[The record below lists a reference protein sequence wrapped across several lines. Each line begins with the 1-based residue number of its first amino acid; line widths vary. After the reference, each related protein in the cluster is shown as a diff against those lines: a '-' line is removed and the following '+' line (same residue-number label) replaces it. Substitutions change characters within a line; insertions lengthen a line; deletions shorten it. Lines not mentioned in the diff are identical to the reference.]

1 MAVLTNEQKQ
11 VLKSLP
17 IQGYLDWRGI
27 EYKQTSRR
35 QLALLDHDSLVV
47 DMSKNTFYWNSR
59 QVGGDL
65 VAFIKEYNQ
74 VDLKTAFKERLAY
87 ARYLQGEN
95 IDVNEKYQRPAA
107 KSYNFDFSKW
117 RLSKNQETAKAY
129 LVDVRMLDATFVERL
144 ATAGFVQQG
153 VSYKDKVTGERVSA
167 PVIFPWFD
175 SNNKVVGADI
185 QGTEINF
192 EKFEHRGT
200 EKRIAG
206 GSDEDNFGFNFKFGD
221 GSEKLYVFE
230 TPIDALSYT
239 QQNLD
244 ALAKENA
251 TILSMSGL
259 KQHKVWSTMNRMF
272 ETSNRTPSDLIIA
285 TDNDLAGYQFAK
297 RMNAVEYENLN
308 MIRRI
313 PVQGKDWNEQ
323 LQAGK
328 RGYRDMDMAAS
339 ERRLATLE
347 AYAAQNAELNEA
359 NNVDRSKSVL
369 VETAAEAKQ
378 QTDQLKKEKT
388 ATLDTRQVSTAQ
400 LGKRRRTAASC
411 AERKA
416 KIRKQNETI
425 IQDALA
431 KVKAYKDDPGEIKK
445 YLDFIAIGG
454 NFSPRNSI
462 LIYAQNHEAT
472 LVRGYKQW
480 AKDGIQVNKGEKGI
494 KIFAAPTQLR
504 TIIDEKGQPIYWRD
518 ATDAQKKAA
527 EAGQLKTTSLNY
539 YPIETVFDVKQTN
552 ATLDQ
557 LPKLLPNRPIDL
569 ATAQS
574 VEHLE
579 NVYNA
584 LIQYAGEHDV
594 VVYDKQ
600 TVAPLRDHIG
610 HKGQLDNNGIAKGV
624 FMRNRDEN
632 GKQAILI
639 RDDLPLT
646 DKIATLAHEV
656 GHAALHSTAEA
667 SQLSQ
672 GVKEVQAEMTAYVV
686 LKNMGI
692 EPGEVS
698 ERYMNSWLSRSK
710 ELNPAQA
717 IKGSVATLEVIN
729 EKNHAFNLAH
739 GEQGNRVNENVT
751 LADVK
756 VAKMP
761 EGGPKDVADPNLIV
775 VRQRKDSDGHLHL
788 DYYTPRAFEQAKAEY
803 AKKHEV
809 DADRNFEQIMG
820 EVTRASTSVTNFLS
834 DRLSKGELQY
844 REQSQAQVINQTQ
857 NNNLVQ
863 DSQIKQPVQST
874 GRGR

>member
-1 MAVLTNEQKQ
+1 
-11 VLKSLP
+11 
-17 IQGYLDWRGI
+17 
-27 EYKQTSRR
+27 
-35 QLALLDHDSLVV
+35 
-47 DMSKNTFYWNSR
+47 
-59 QVGGDL
+59 
-65 VAFIKEYNQ
+65 
-74 VDLKTAFKERLAY
+74 
-87 ARYLQGEN
+87 
-95 IDVNEKYQRPAA
+95 
-107 KSYNFDFSKW
+107 
-117 RLSKNQETAKAY
+117 
-129 LVDVRMLDATFVERL
+129 
-144 ATAGFVQQG
+144 
-153 VSYKDKVTGERVSA
+153 
-167 PVIFPWFD
+167 
-175 SNNKVVGADI
+175 
-185 QGTEINF
+185 
-192 EKFEHRGT
+192 
-200 EKRIAG
+200 
-206 GSDEDNFGFNFKFGD
+206 
-221 GSEKLYVFE
+221 
-230 TPIDALSYT
+230 
-239 QQNLD
+239 
-244 ALAKENA
+244 
-251 TILSMSGL
+251 
-259 KQHKVWSTMNRMF
+259 
-272 ETSNRTPSDLIIA
+272 
-285 TDNDLAGYQFAK
+285 
-297 RMNAVEYENLN
+297 
-308 MIRRI
+308 
-313 PVQGKDWNEQ
+313 
-323 LQAGK
+323 
-328 RGYRDMDMAAS
+328 MAAS

-359 NNVDRSKSVL
+359 NNIDRPKAGV
-369 VETAAEAKQ
+369 VETTAEARQ
-378 QTDQLKKEKT
+378 QTDQLKKEKK
-388 ATLDTRQVSTAQ
+388 ASLDTRQVSTAHNGQ
-400 LGKRRRTAASC
+400 KHRP
-411 AERKA
+411 AESRAKRKA
-416 KIRKQNETI
+416 KTRKKNEAIIR
-425 IQDALA
+425 DALA

-569 ATAQS
+569 ATDQS

-600 TVAPLRDHIG
+600 TVAPLRDQIS

-775 VRQRKDSDGHLHL
+775 VRQRKDDDGHLHL
-788 DYYTPRAFEQAKAEY
+788 DYYTPRAFEQAKTDY
-803 AKKHEV
+803 AKKHEA

-844 REQSQAQVINQTQ
+844 REQSQAQVINRTQ

-863 DSQIKQPVQST
+863 DSQIKQPVQSA

>member
-35 QLALLDHDSLVV
+35 QLALVEHDSLVV
-47 DMSKNTFYWNSR
+47 NMSKNTFYWNSR

-65 VAFIKEYNQ
+65 VAFIKEYDQ
-74 VDLKTAFKERLAY
+74 VDLKTAFTERLAY

-107 KSYNFDFSKW
+107 KSYDFDFSKW
-117 RLSKNQETAKAY
+117 RLSQDQETAKAY
-129 LVDVRMLDATFVERL
+129 LVDVRKLDATFVERL

-153 VSYKDKVTGERVSA
+153 VSYKDKATGVRVSA

-221 GSEKLYVFE
+221 GSENLYVFE

-239 QQNLD
+239 QQNLST
-244 ALAKENA
+244 LAKENA
-251 TILSMSGL
+251 MVLSMAGL
-259 KQHKVWSTMNRMF
+259 KQHKVWATMNRMF

-359 NNVDRSKSVL
+359 NNVDSAKPGL
-369 VETAAEAKQ
+369 METTTEAKQ
-378 QTDQLKKEKT
+378 QANQLKKEKK
-388 ATLDTRQVSTAQ
+388 ATLDTRQVSTAHQ
-400 LGKRRRTAASC
+400 GKKQRTVESR

-416 KIRKQNETI
+416 KTRKQNEAI

-431 KVKAYKDDPGEIKK
+431 KVKAYKDDPAEIKK
-445 YLDFIAIGG
+445 YLDFVAIGG
-454 NFSPRNSI
+454 SFSPRNSM
-462 LIYAQNHEAT
+462 LIYAQNNDAT

-480 AKDGIQVNKGEKGI
+480 EKDGIQVNKGEKGI
-494 KIFAAPTQLR
+494 KIFGAPTQLR
-504 TIIDEKGQPIYWRD
+504 TIVDENGQPIYWRD

-569 ATAQS
+569 ATDQS

-600 TVAPLRDHIG
+600 TVAPLRDQIS

-624 FMRNRDEN
+624 FVRNRDEN

-672 GVKEVQAEMTAYVV
+672 GVKEVQAEMTSYVV

-698 ERYMNSWLSRSK
+698 ERYMNSWLSHSK
-710 ELNPAQA
+710 ELNPAEA

-729 EKNHAFNLAH
+729 EKNHAFYLAH

-775 VRQRKDSDGHLHL
+775 VRQRKDNDGHLHL
-788 DYYTPRAFEQAKAEY
+788 DYYTPRAFEQAKTEY
-803 AKKHEV
+803 AKKHEA

-844 REQSQAQVINQTQ
+844 REQSQAQVINRTQ

-863 DSQIKQPVQST
+863 DSQIKQPVQSV

>member
-1 MAVLTNEQKQ
+1 MAVLTKEQKQ

-35 QLALLDHDSLVV
+35 QLALIEHDSLVV
-47 DMSKNTFYWNSR
+47 NMSKNTFYWNSR

-65 VAFIKEYNQ
+65 VAFIKEYDQ
-74 VDLKTAFKERLAY
+74 VDMKTAFKERLAY

-95 IDVNEKYQRPAA
+95 IDVNEKYQRPAEKA
-107 KSYNFDFSKW
+107 YNFDFSKW
-117 RLSKNQETAKAY
+117 RLSPDQETATEY
-129 LVDVRMLDATFVERL
+129 LVNVRKLNPTFVARL
-144 ATAGFVQQG
+144 AAAGFVQQG
-153 VSYKDKVTGERVSA
+153 VSYKDKATGEQVSA

-175 SNNKVVGADI
+175 SENKVVGADI

-192 EKFEHRGT
+192 EKFGHRGT

-206 GSDEDNFGFNFKFGD
+206 GSDEDNFGFNYKFGD
-221 GSEKLYVFE
+221 GSQKLYVFE

-239 QQNLD
+239 QQNLTT
-244 ALAKENA
+244 LAKENA
-251 TILSMSGL
+251 TVLSMSGL

-272 ETSNRTPSDLIIA
+272 ETNNQTPSELIIA

-313 PVQGKDWNEQ
+313 PVEGKDWNEQ
-323 LQAGK
+323 LKSGK
-328 RGYRDMDMAAS
+328 SGFRDMDMATS

-347 AYAAQNAELNEA
+347 AYAAQNAELNETSNA
-359 NNVDRSKSVL
+359 ATSKSDL
-369 VETAAEAKQ
+369 AATTEKAKQ
-378 QTDQLKKEKT
+378 QPKQLQKNKK
-388 ATLDTRQVSTAQ
+388 AAVDSRQVSTPHR
-400 LGKRRRTAASC
+400 GTKRHTSETRAA
-411 AERKA
+411 RKA
-416 KIRKQNETI
+416 KTRKQNEAI
-425 IQDALA
+425 IQDALT
-431 KVKAYKDDPGEIKK
+431 KVKAYKDDPAEIKK
-445 YLDFIAIGG
+445 YLDFVAIGG
-454 NFSPRNSI
+454 SFSPRNSM
-462 LIYAQNHEAT
+462 LIYAQNNEAT

-504 TIIDEKGQPIYWRD
+504 TIIDENGQPIYWRD
-518 ATDAQKKAA
+518 ATESQKKAA

-552 ATLDQ
+552 ATLEQ
-557 LPKLLPNRPIDL
+557 LPKLLPNRPINL
-569 ATAQS
+569 ATDQS

-584 LIQYAGEHDV
+584 LIQYAGVNDV

-600 TVAPLRDHIG
+600 TIAPLRDQIS
-610 HKGQLDNNGIAKGV
+610 HKTQLDNSGIAKGV
-624 FMRNRDEN
+624 YMRNRDEN

-667 SQLSQ
+667 SRLSQ
-672 GVKEVQAEMTAYVV
+672 GIKEIQAEMTSYVV

-698 ERYMNSWLSRSK
+698 ERYMNSWLSHSK
-710 ELNPAQA
+710 ELNPAEA
-717 IKGSVATLEVIN
+717 IKGTVTTLEIIN
-729 EKNHAFNLAH
+729 EKNHAFNLTH
-739 GEQGNRVNENVT
+739 GKQGKGVNENVT

-761 EGGPKDVADPNLIV
+761 EGEPKDVADPNLIV
-775 VRQRKDSDGHLHL
+775 VRQRKDSEGHLHL

-803 AKKHEV
+803 ARKHEA
-809 DADRNFEQIMG
+809 DAHRNFEQIMG

-834 DRLSKGELQY
+834 DCLSNGEVQY
-844 REQSQAQVINQTQ
+844 REQSQAQVVNQTQ
-857 NNNLVQ
+857 AHKLVQ
-863 DSQIKQPVQST
+863 DTQTNQPIQT
-874 GRGR
+874 AGRGK

>member
-1 MAVLTNEQKQ
+1 
-11 VLKSLP
+11 
-17 IQGYLDWRGI
+17 
-27 EYKQTSRR
+27 
-35 QLALLDHDSLVV
+35 
-47 DMSKNTFYWNSR
+47 
-59 QVGGDL
+59 
-65 VAFIKEYNQ
+65 
-74 VDLKTAFKERLAY
+74 
-87 ARYLQGEN
+87 
-95 IDVNEKYQRPAA
+95 
-107 KSYNFDFSKW
+107 
-117 RLSKNQETAKAY
+117 
-129 LVDVRMLDATFVERL
+129 
-144 ATAGFVQQG
+144 
-153 VSYKDKVTGERVSA
+153 
-167 PVIFPWFD
+167 
-175 SNNKVVGADI
+175 
-185 QGTEINF
+185 
-192 EKFEHRGT
+192 
-200 EKRIAG
+200 
-206 GSDEDNFGFNFKFGD
+206 
-221 GSEKLYVFE
+221 
-230 TPIDALSYT
+230 
-239 QQNLD
+239 
-244 ALAKENA
+244 
-251 TILSMSGL
+251 
-259 KQHKVWSTMNRMF
+259 
-272 ETSNRTPSDLIIA
+272 
-285 TDNDLAGYQFAK
+285 
-297 RMNAVEYENLN
+297 MNAVEYENLN

-328 RGYRDMDMAAS
+328 RGYRDMDMEAS

-359 NNVDRSKSVL
+359 NNVDPAKPGL
-369 VETAAEAKQ
+369 METTTEAKQ
-378 QTDQLKKEKT
+378 QANQLKKEKK
-388 ATLDTRQVSTAQ
+388 ATLDTRQVSTAHQ
-400 LGKRRRTAASC
+400 GKKHRTVESR

-416 KIRKQNETI
+416 KTRKQNEAI

-431 KVKAYKDDPGEIKK
+431 KVKAYKDDPAEIKK
-445 YLDFIAIGG
+445 YLDFVAIGG
-454 NFSPRNSI
+454 SFSPRNSM
-462 LIYAQNHEAT
+462 LIYAQNNDAT

-480 AKDGIQVNKGEKGI
+480 EKDGIQVNKGEKGI
-494 KIFAAPTQLR
+494 KIFGAPTQLR
-504 TIIDEKGQPIYWRD
+504 TIVDENGQPIYWRD

-557 LPKLLPNRPIDL
+557 LPKLLPNRPIDF
-569 ATAQS
+569 ATDQS

-600 TVAPLRDHIG
+600 TVAPLRDQIS

-775 VRQRKDSDGHLHL
+775 VRQRKDDDGHLHL
-788 DYYTPRAFEQAKAEY
+788 DYYTPRAFEQAKTEY
-803 AKKHEV
+803 AKKHEA
-809 DADRNFEQIMG
+809 DANRNFEQIMG

-844 REQSQAQVINQTQ
+844 REQSQAQVINRTQ

-863 DSQIKQPVQST
+863 DSQIKQPVQSA